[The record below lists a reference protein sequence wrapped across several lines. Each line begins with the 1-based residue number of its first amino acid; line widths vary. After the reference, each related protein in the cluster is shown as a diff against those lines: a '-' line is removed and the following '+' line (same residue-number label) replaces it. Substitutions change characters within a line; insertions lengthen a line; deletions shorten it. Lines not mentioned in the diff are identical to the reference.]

1 MKRKTNCPNC
11 AAPLEIGQVKCPYC
25 GTTYYDLSAIDFD
38 SYEPIFLTI
47 KKNGYLIT
55 QKVVPKYGS
64 ITVEADSVCARGGC
78 SGAKLMQF
86 STGQTVTTSIEFDA
100 IPIDNKIFA
109 KIMYEGD

>member
-1 MKRKTNCPNC
+1 MKSKTNCPNC
-11 AAPLEIGQVKCPYC
+11 AAPLEIGEVKCPYC

-64 ITVEADSVCARGGC
+64 ITTETSSVCTRGGVA
-78 SGAKLMQF
+78 GAKLVQF
-86 STGQTVTTSIEFDA
+86 STGQTVTTNIKFDT

-109 KIMYEGD
+109 KIVYEGD